1 MKKLNVKKSLTWLIS
16 FFLAVLVWFVIVNNK
31 EYTVNMEIPITVYE
45 PRENKTLKNKIPT
58 TAVVRFKGKGRAI
71 LTANIF
77 KEPSLIL
84 DVANIQKRYHV
95 SLNEYYQKYPNRVD
109 YSRGD
114 MEFLEVVYPDTF
126 TILIDDK
133 ISRELP
139 VKLNYSAEPAPG
151 YLFSRE
157 PFIEPGT
164 VIATGP
170 KSRIQPLTAIET
182 RHVKPGNINR
192 EIILNV
198 ELVNPEPSFISLS
211 QNTVNVTFRVESIG
225 ERTFTGLPVQAR
237 NVPDNITVS
246 FVPSSVDLTVV
257 GSNEYIQSL
266 NSDSIQVIFDY
277 AKKWIPSKIYYQPEV
292 KIPEKILNWK
302 DLQPARIEVVIV
314 RK

>member
-1 MKKLNVKKSLTWLIS
+1 MKTLNVKKSLTWLIS

-31 EYTVNMEIPITVYE
+31 DYTVNMEIPIKVYE
-45 PRENKTLKNKIPT
+45 PQENKTLKNIIT
-58 TAVVRFKGKGRAI
+58 STAVVRFKGKGRAL
-71 LTANIF
+71 LTAKIF

-84 DVANIQKRYHV
+84 DVANIQERYHV

-109 YSRGD
+109 YPRGD

-151 YLFSRE
+151 YLFSGK
-157 PFIEPGT
+157 PVMEPGT
-164 VIATGP
+164 VVATGP
-170 KSRIQPLTAIET
+170 KSKLHPLSAIET
-182 RHVKPGNINR
+182 RHLKPGNINR
-192 EIILNV
+192 ETILEV
-198 ELVNPEPSFISLS
+198 ELVNPDPSFISLS
-211 QNTVNVTFRVESIG
+211 QKTVKITFQVETIG
-225 ERTFTGLPVQAR
+225 ERTFTNIPVQAQ
-237 NVPDNITVS
+237 NAPENITVR
-246 FVPSSVDLTVV
+246 FIPSAVSLTIV

-266 NSDSIQVIFDY
+266 SSDSIQVIFDY

-292 KIPEKILNWK
+292 KIPEKVLNWK
-302 DLQPARIEVVIV
+302 DLQPARIEVAIV